1 MYVRL
6 LRWFVLFPFFRYVRF
21 VFSYF
26 FFAFLVF
33 CSCAP
38 VEQHLGFCLF
48 FLSLFRSS
56 LIAFL
61 LPPSACLTL
70 FFHLA
75 LPLHA
80 VLDVVFA
87 VLSIIWFLFRF
98 LPSPLRPFPP
108 ALAPASSALLS
119 L

>member
-1 MYVRL
+1 VCPSRATSWFL
-6 LRWFVLFPFFRYVRF
+6 LF
-21 VFSYF
+21 VFF
-26 FFAFLVF
+26 F
-33 CSCAP
+33 S
-38 VEQHLGFCLF
+38 F
-48 FLSLFRSS
+48 FLFRSS
-56 LIAFL
+56 LICL

-80 VLDVVFA
+80 VLDVFFV